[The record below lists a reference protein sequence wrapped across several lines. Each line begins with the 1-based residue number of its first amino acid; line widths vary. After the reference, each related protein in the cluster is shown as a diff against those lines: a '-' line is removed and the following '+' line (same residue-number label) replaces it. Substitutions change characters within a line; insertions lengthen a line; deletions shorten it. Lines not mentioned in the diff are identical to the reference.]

1 MSNCLRRAASAL
13 ATFASLAVLQGAPI
27 VGLAQPPAQPL
38 VQPPAPTRIVVNGAE
53 LHYIEQGRGE
63 PLILLHGGQG
73 DYRMWGPQMAALA
86 PNHRII
92 SYSRRYHYPNHNPPR
107 ADYSPHLDAEDL
119 AAFINQLGLGRVHL
133 VGTSIGAFAALA
145 LALKHPE
152 LVRSMVLAEAPLLAW
167 AASSPAGAPLYRDFM
182 ARTHERA
189 APLFAR
195 GDDEGAMRVFVDA
208 FDGEGTLDRLP
219 PERRR
224 TVMDNVGYF
233 RAITAATDP
242 YPNLS
247 KDAVRALGMPILVIH
262 GAQTNPVNIFLSD
275 ALMEQL
281 PRATRVVIP
290 QAGHG
295 SPRQNPAAFNA
306 AVLDFLRAQR

>member
-1 MSNCLRRAASAL
+1 MNLRTVTSAIALASAL
-13 ATFASLAVLQGAPI
+13 QAVPSAAP
-27 VGLAQPPAQPL
+27 AQPPT
-38 VQPPAPTRIVVNGAE
+38 PTRIVVNGAE
-53 LHYIEQGRGE
+53 LHYIEQGQGE

-73 DYRMWGPQMAALA
+73 DYRMWGPQMAAFSPQYRVL
-86 PNHRII
+86 
-92 SYSRRYHYPNHNPPR
+92 SYSRRYHYPNDNPPR
-107 ADYSPHLDAEDL
+107 ADYSPLLDADDL
-119 AAFINQLGLGRVHL
+119 AGFINQLGLGRVHL
-133 VGTSIGAFAALA
+133 VGTSIGAFAALV
-145 LALKHPE
+145 LSLKHPE

-167 AASSPAGAPLYRDFM
+167 AASSPTGAPLYRDFM

-195 GDDEGAMRVFVDA
+195 GDDEGGMRVFIDA

-233 RAITAATDP
+233 RAITAARDP

-247 KDAVRALGMPILVIH
+247 KEAVRALGMPILLIH
-262 GAQTNPVNIFLSD
+262 GQSTNPVNLFLSD
-275 ALMEQL
+275 ALKEQL

-306 AVLDFLRAQR
+306 AVLDFLRSLK